1 MAGRKSTEADQ
12 RIAQKIRL
20 LRQKQQ
26 VSQEQLA
33 EVLGI
38 SFQQVQKYER
48 GINRVSAGRLLE
60 VAAAL
65 NVPIETFYEGV
76 TVAKPD
82 GAVPTS
88 LDELKLTAEGLQLI
102 LAFTRIADD
111 KKRKQILAFVRS
123 VAG

>member
-1 MAGRKSTEADQ
+1 MAGRKSTDADR
-12 RIAQKIRL
+12 RIAQRIRL

-26 VSQEQLA
+26 ISQEQLA
-33 EVLGI
+33 EALGI

-65 NVPIETFYEGV
+65 SVPVETFYEGV
-76 TVAKPD
+76 TAPRQAGD
-82 GAVPTS
+82 TPRS
-88 LDELKLTAEGLQLI
+88 LDALELTAEGLQLI
-102 LAFTRIADD
+102 LAFTRITDA

-123 VAG
+123 IAE